1 MDMSIE
7 WLVSSVVGVAVWIF
21 EFIRGQPRVS
31 FRTHRGVLER
41 VGECYFFTVINRS
54 RNRDIVLT
62 HVWVQSRPE
71 VHIIQPARPLPRRL
85 SPDEPWETWVCVS
98 ALPADVRDDAY
109 TLGRAKLSSG
119 KVLKSVRDRDVPAVG
134 FVPGGHK

>member
-1 MDMSIE
+1 MSYE
-7 WLVSSVVGVAVWIF
+7 WLVSSVVRVAVWIF
-21 EFIRGQPRVS
+21 QWVRGQPRVS
-31 FRTHRGVLER
+31 FKIHRAVLES

-62 HVWVQSRPE
+62 HVWVESRPE

-85 SPDEPWETWVCVS
+85 SPDEPWETWVSVS
-98 ALPADVRDDAY
+98 ALPADAKDDVY

-119 KVLKSVRDRDVPAVG
+119 KVLKSIRDRDVPAVR
-134 FVPGGHK
+134 FVPGGPK